1 MLDSRLSPEPPDD
14 RQTANRRH
22 LRVAMVIQRFRPAF
36 SGQGEQLELLCRVLA
51 RRGLEPTIITPGHE
65 RRTTEEQLDGYR
77 VVRLRSDMPLRVTL
91 GLGARARGP
100 AFASRTLSFLFARR
114 TFDLVHVHALTDALY
129 ASWLWCRWSRKPLLF
144 EMTLMGADDPPSV
157 MATSNR
163 LARLRQAIFRRCD
176 GYVAISP
183 ALEEQYHG
191 AGFPRDRVRLVPQ
204 GVDIHQFRPVEDR
217 VELRRQLGLP
227 ETEPVLILVGSLI
240 RRKGIDLLLSAW
252 KKIHAAR
259 PAAHLV
265 LVGRN
270 RFPDDPLAA
279 AFLAS
284 HLARLPAAA
293 AAHVHQFGL
302 RDDVHRLL
310 QAADMF
316 VFPSRQEGFGTVM
329 IEAMACA
336 LPCIVTELPGITDF
350 IFGDDGTAGMVVAHE
365 DHRALASAVDVMLSD
380 AARAG
385 KMGRAARTRAVDH
398 FDIDQIADRYM
409 TYYTDLIR
417 GSGTRRGV

>member
-1 MLDSRLSPEPPDD
+1 
-14 RQTANRRH
+14 
-22 LRVAMVIQRFRPAF
+22 MVVQRFRPAF

-240 RRKGIDLLLSAW
+240 RRKGIDLGISHSTSSSRGLLTLRQLTATS
-252 KKIHAAR
+252 R
-259 PAAHLV
+259 STCF
-265 LVGRN
+265 GRRGGYSTAIRQSVRFSRCQCT
-270 RFPDDPLAA
+270 RFPCGSGFLLMLAPRPMC
-279 AFLAS
+279 S
-284 HLARLPAAA
+284 PSW
-293 AAHVHQFGL
+293 Q
-302 RDDVHRLL
+302 HRLW
-310 QAADMF
+310 
-316 VFPSRQEGFGTVM
+316 
-329 IEAMACA
+329 
-336 LPCIVTELPGITDF
+336 
-350 IFGDDGTAGMVVAHE
+350 
-365 DHRALASAVDVMLSD
+365 
-380 AARAG
+380 
-385 KMGRAARTRAVDH
+385 
-398 FDIDQIADRYM
+398 
-409 TYYTDLIR
+409 
-417 GSGTRRGV
+417 RRCRHCWYLR